1 MPEIK
6 LTLDGASA
14 PQTPEIKT
22 ELVQVEEDKQAAAR
36 FSPEEEK
43 MINEFAQKID
53 VTDPN
58 LVFAYGSAC
67 QQNIAQF
74 SDSALASVRS
84 KDMGEVGEMVANLV
98 TELKG
103 FNADEE
109 EDKGIFGWFKRSRNK
124 IEALKTRYNEVEVN
138 VNSITSALETH
149 QVTLLK
155 DIALLE
161 QLYEQNL
168 HYFKELSMYIEAGKR
183 RLEQVRATDLAAA
196 REKASASGLPEDAQA
211 AKDLSDKCERFEKKL
226 YDLELTRNISIQMAP
241 QIRMIQSSNQLM
253 AEKIQTSIVNTIP
266 LWKSQMVLAL
276 GMHHTQAALEAQRAV
291 SEMTNELLRKNAEK
305 LKTATTGVAREAERG
320 IVDIETLSHTNQM
333 LIDTMDEV
341 LTIQQEGRQKRRD
354 AEKELLNIETQL
366 KQKLLETR

>member
-22 ELVQVEEDKQAAAR
+22 ELVQV
-36 FSPEEEK
+36 EEEK

-109 EDKGIFGWFKRSRNK
+109 EDKGIFGWFKRGRNK

>member
-109 EDKGIFGWFKRSRNK
+109 EDKGIFGWFKRGRNK

-211 AKDLSDKCERFEKKL
+211 AKDLSDKCERFEK
-226 YDLELTRNISIQMAP
+226 
-241 QIRMIQSSNQLM
+241 SSTTWNSR
-253 AEKIQTSIVNTIP
+253 ATSP
-266 LWKSQMVLAL
+266 SRW
-276 GMHHTQAALEAQRAV
+276 
-291 SEMTNELLRKNAEK
+291 
-305 LKTATTGVAREAERG
+305 
-320 IVDIETLSHTNQM
+320 
-333 LIDTMDEV
+333 
-341 LTIQQEGRQKRRD
+341 RRRS
-354 AEKELLNIETQL
+354 A
-366 KQKLLETR
+366 